1 MILPTDKCPE
11 GWLTWDNSCYRLET
25 SSAMIGVTQDQ
36 GRSHCMNAYNGLL
49 AIPNS
54 KDEAAF
60 LGAYLNGIT
69 VSNNSEHFPMQAS

>member
-1 MILPTDKCPE
+1 
-11 GWLTWDNSCYRLET
+11 
-25 SSAMIGVTQDQ
+25 MIGVTQDQ